1 MRRSNAQV
9 KRAIDRLAKRYPYAW
24 EQDEDGRV
32 WFCNVI
38 REMVQ
43 IAPGFYALRRVNR
56 RVDTVNELGK
66 LRRIHKQRLARGE
79 VNARKRLLR
88 ARALK
93 AQRHKKGQDDWT
105 ERMQDLAQWAYDAYT
120 NKPRIVVGG
129 P

>member
-9 KRAIDRLAKRYPYAW
+9 KRAIDRLSDRFPYAW

-32 WFCNVI
+32 WLCNVI

-43 IAPGFYALRRVNR
+43 IAPGFYVLKRVKRRI
-56 RVDTVNELGK
+56 DIVNEVGA

-88 ARALK
+88 ARAIK
-93 AQRHKKGQDDWT
+93 AKRRAKEQEEWDEKMR
-105 ERMQDLAQWAYDAYT
+105 DLVTWAHAAYT

-129 P
+129 S